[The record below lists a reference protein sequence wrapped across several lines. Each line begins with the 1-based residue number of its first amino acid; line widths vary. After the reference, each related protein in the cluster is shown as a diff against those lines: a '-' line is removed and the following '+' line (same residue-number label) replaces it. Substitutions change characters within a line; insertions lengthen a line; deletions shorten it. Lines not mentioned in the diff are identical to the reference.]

1 MQVEDFADNLHQGP
15 VFAARALF
23 SQLFLLM
30 LDGVIIQLRRTHVVL
45 DLAPIKVW
53 NVLPDRTF
61 AQLADPVP
69 EVLAKLCGDQFE
81 RFYSPGR

>member
-45 DLAPIKVW
+45 DLAPIEVQ
-53 NVLPDRTF
+53 NVLPRTF
-61 AQLADPVP
+61 AQLADPIP
-69 EVLAKLCGDQFE
+69 EVLAKLWGN
-81 RFYSPGR
+81 